1 MRFDFLSFLI
11 GFIAASLLAYV
22 LYQQREAVARLAQRV
37 RERVKRMLEQLSAN
51 MESRYQ
57 AA

>member
-1 MRFDFLSFLI
+1 M
-11 GFIAASLLAYV
+11 
-22 LYQQREAVARLAQRV
+22 ARLAQRV

-57 AA
+57 AALRVHCDQFMLTRAETNFDALYLDRRF